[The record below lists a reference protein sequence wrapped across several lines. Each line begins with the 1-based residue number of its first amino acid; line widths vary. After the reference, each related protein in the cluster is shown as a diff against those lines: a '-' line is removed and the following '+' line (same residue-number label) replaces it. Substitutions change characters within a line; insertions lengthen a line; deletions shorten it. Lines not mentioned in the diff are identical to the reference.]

1 MTVQVFFFF
10 FQIIYF
16 YLPLFSCCNYNN
28 EKALDFFFKK
38 KNYKLVHIN
47 TVKKKKRD
55 NSERGTQTELVFQY
69 CQMMIMKCRIGMDK
83 TVAFVYRS
91 RHWRTPPPFWTV
103 LTLFC

>member
-47 TVKKKKRD
+47 TVKKKKETIQKEAPKQSWFF
-55 NSERGTQTELVFQY
+55 NIV
-69 CQMMIMKCRIGMDK
+69 K
-83 TVAFVYRS
+83 
-91 RHWRTPPPFWTV
+91 
-103 LTLFC
+103 